1 MTQNLI
7 TLEKGMMRKA
17 DAVFYPTTE
26 LIASLVINL
35 HSVEWSLGKSV
46 VALLIQ
52 SCGAVFPAVAAFLE
66 KDKMGCSRV

>member
-66 KDKMGCSRV
+66 KDKMGCGRV